1 MKKTS
6 IILDEMI
13 HIMLGCTMHLH
24 GHGNKMVPFI
34 KPSILMHLIMALSFV
49 VAFVGQL
56 MTLTAIVSHVKSV
69 TTTSTTKTS

>member
-1 MKKTS
+1 
-6 IILDEMI
+6 
-13 HIMLGCTMHLH
+13 MHLH

-69 TTTSTTKTS
+69 TPHRQQKPHESCRDWLVMKFLT